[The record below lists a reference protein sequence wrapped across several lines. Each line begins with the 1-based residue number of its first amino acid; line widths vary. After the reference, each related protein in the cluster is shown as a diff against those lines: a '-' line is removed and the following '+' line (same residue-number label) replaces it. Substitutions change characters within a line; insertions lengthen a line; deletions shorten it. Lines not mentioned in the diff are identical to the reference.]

1 MNRREEGDIEEALVL
16 AWKKLS
22 HLREHADQY
31 PAVAWSPALTARL
44 QHPSDLPEEPSPL
57 NEVVEQAFSR
67 ILEGYCNVSHPL
79 YLGYISP
86 KPLAETVLGD
96 LIASMLNQ
104 TPGAWRAGPSA
115 TQIESETL
123 SWIRTF
129 MGLDAPVHGQQGGLI
144 TSGGSMANL
153 LALKLARD
161 RYFPE
166 ALSQGMS
173 NEQVRPVIYMSS
185 EGHFSVL
192 KAADMLGLGRNSV
205 RLIQTDHDGRIDL
218 AQLETTIQADQLK
231 HQKAICIIGVA
242 GTSATGAVDDL
253 DALADMARRHDCWYH
268 IDGAAGLALASLPA
282 FRTQFQGMQRAD
294 SLSLDPCKW
303 LFTAFGLGCLLLR
316 DETPL
321 RKSFDVIGHY
331 WQDCDEPEFFRSSFY
346 GTRQWRSLGLWLAFK
361 RMGAKGYRVL
371 LENLCHRA
379 QQFRQALE
387 QSEHFELLGE
397 TALPVCCFRPKASSA
412 QRASQLAEALMT
424 WVNETGEAYLTRL
437 DWHGEHYLRAAF
449 NNSGT
454 TEKDVA
460 HLLQVLHKGLRAIG
474 CV

>member
-1 MNRREEGDIEEALVL
+1 MNKKEDGEIEEALML

-22 HLREHADQY
+22 HLRQHADQY
-31 PAVAWSPALTARL
+31 PAVAWSPELKARL
-44 QHPSDLPEEPSPL
+44 QQPGDLPEAPSPL

-67 ILEGYCNVSHPL
+67 VLEGYCNVSHPL

-129 MGLDAPVHGQQGGLI
+129 MGLDAPASGQVGGLI

-166 ALSQGMS
+166 ALEQGMS
-173 NEQVRPVIYMSS
+173 NQRGRPVVYMSS

-192 KAADMLGLGRNSV
+192 KAADMLGLGRKSV
-205 RLIQTDHDGRIDL
+205 RLIQTDRDGRIDL
-218 AQLETTIQADQLK
+218 AQLEQSIQKDRLN
-231 HQKAICIIGVA
+231 HQKAICIIGLA

-253 DALADMARRHDCWYH
+253 DALADMAQRHDCWYH

-282 FRTQFQGMQRAD
+282 FRAQFQGMQRAD

-303 LFTAFGLGCLLLR
+303 MFAAFGLGCFLLR

-321 RKSFDVIGHY
+321 RQSFDVIGHY
-331 WQDCDEPEFFRSSFY
+331 WQDSDEPEFFRSSFY

-361 RMGAKGYRVL
+361 RIGAQGYRVL
-371 LENLCHRA
+371 LENICLRA
-379 QQFRQALE
+379 QQFRLALA
-387 QSEHFELLGE
+387 QSGHFDLLGA
-397 TALPVCCFRPKASSA
+397 TTLPVCCFRPKASSV
-412 QRASQLAEALMT
+412 QQASTLAEALMT
-424 WVNETGEAYLTRL
+424 WVNETGDAYLTRL
-437 DWHGEHYLRAAF
+437 DWHGEYYLRAAF
-449 NNSGT
+449 NNIDT
-454 TEKDVA
+454 TEKDVG
-460 HLLQVLHKGLRAIG
+460 HLLDVLEKGLRAIG
-474 CV
+474 